1 MQNLSNY
8 HLNRGN
14 INTFLDLLTDS
25 HLIEKR
31 LLKSL
36 LKWKVTVILK
46 HILLDQRFNN
56 GIFLPLQE
64 HIKCM
69 SAQAEIM
76 SNERPKHVYSK
87 QYELMNAVLE
97 GSDAEE

>member
-1 MQNLSNY
+1 M
-8 HLNRGN
+8 
-14 INTFLDLLTDS
+14 FLDLLTDS

-36 LKWKVTVILK
+36 LKSKVTAILK

-56 GIFLPLQE
+56 GIFFPLQE

>member
-1 MQNLSNY
+1 M
-8 HLNRGN
+8 
-14 INTFLDLLTDS
+14 FLDLLTDS

-36 LKWKVTVILK
+36 LKSKVTPILK
-46 HILLDQRFNN
+46 HIHILLDQRFNN
-56 GIFLPLQE
+56 GIFFPLQE

>member
-8 HLNRGN
+8 HLNQGN

-36 LKWKVTVILK
+36 LK
-46 HILLDQRFNN
+46 
-56 GIFLPLQE
+56 
-64 HIKCM
+64 
-69 SAQAEIM
+69 
-76 SNERPKHVYSK
+76 
-87 QYELMNAVLE
+87 
-97 GSDAEE
+97 